1 MATKLA
7 FASCTATSLKPM
19 PDALNRSRKIAELVI
34 AELDYFRNHFQPHG
48 GERTHYEQTQLT
60 HEPFVGYALV
70 ADKSNKESQLLICR
84 HFTPLDFSP
93 QGQAVVFASYLSP
106 LGSVMAKRPG
116 DLHQFKVTTRKGLL
130 LKEHEFKLLEKDEFT
145 PLLENGKWDAINNQ
159 IMWIDGRL
167 LARSLRKLLEG
178 RPEEQAVR
186 QVSYSVQLPDQAI
199 LDSAQDEIFR
209 LPLQSRLLIDG
220 APGTGKTTVLLK
232 RLSQKTKREF
242 LTEEETKAIR
252 NEDWKDGRNWMLF
265 TPSDLLKVYLK
276 EAMAKEL
283 LPASDEHVKV
293 YRTFRLELL
302 RDIGFIRVGQNGF
315 FKAAAEGSQMMK
327 RGSGDEQVKLA
338 TAFGKFL
345 ASRYAA
351 HFRAAI
357 QKFNN
362 ETRAPLGKL
371 ADDAQK
377 VLSVALDILSK
388 PIDDVMALRQAQQR
402 AAGYRRL
409 NEHLNKLI
417 SFVRAAGSYQDM
429 TEDLPL
435 ASIYRKSRSLT
446 GILESLT
453 TSGMDV
459 ALFPE
464 LPPLV
469 DGLRRHVKDLSD
481 ALTMGQLFQ
490 LVPKCFQL
498 FREMPDEQKRF
509 FTEAA
514 AESIG
519 DRVLTEQEQDVL
531 LFHAIEFVRELSPE
545 NPSNLVG
552 VSGEVRAILSRM
564 RMIVCV
570 DEAADFSPLEIACIE
585 RFASPNFGGVTLCGD
600 LMQRVTE
607 QGLKKWSDLEEVSSK
622 YQSRKLII
630 SYRQTE
636 RLFSIAKDLYRHVL
650 GVEPD
655 FSSAFPRRPQD
666 LPALQHKSSEVNPA
680 EQWLSERICEIHSLC
695 GQHLPTTAILVA
707 HPDDVEPLRIKLKP
721 ILHDNGLEVE
731 ASHSGQALGDSARVR
746 IFPVEFIKGL
756 EFEAVFYVGLDRMAE
771 IHKDLID
778 KYVYVG
784 LSRARTFLGV
794 TVERQ
799 FPKRLECIAGHFL
812 RDRNWGGGA

>member
-1 MATKLA
+1 MSDASKL
-7 FASCTATSLKPM
+7 
-19 PDALNRSRKIAELVI
+19 SREIAEFII
-34 AELDYFRNHFQPHG
+34 AELDYFRSHFQPQG
-48 GERTHYEQTQLT
+48 GERTHYDQTQLT
-60 HEPFVGYALV
+60 HKPFVGYALV
-70 ADKSNKESQLLICR
+70 ADKHNTESRLLICR
-84 HFTPLDFSP
+84 HFTPLNFSP
-93 QGQAVVFASYLSP
+93 QGQAVEFASYLSP
-106 LGSVMAKRPG
+106 LGSIIAKRPG
-116 DLHQFKVTTRKGLL
+116 DFHQFKVTSSKGLVL
-130 LKEHEFKLLEKDEFT
+130 AEHEFKLLEKNEFT
-145 PLLENGKWDAINNQ
+145 PHLESGQWDAINNQ
-159 IMWIDGRL
+159 IIWIGGRL

-178 RPEEQAVR
+178 HFEEQAAR
-186 QVSYSVQLPDQAI
+186 QLSYSVQLPDQAI
-199 LDSAQDEIFR
+199 LDPAQDEIFR
-209 LPLQSRLLIDG
+209 LPLQTRLLIDG

-242 LTEEETKAIR
+242 LTDEESKAIR
-252 NEDWKDGRNWMLF
+252 DEDWQDGRNWMLF

-283 LPASDEHVKV
+283 LPASDDHVKV

-371 ADDAQK
+371 ADAAQK
-377 VLSVALDILSK
+377 VLNVALDILSK
-388 PIDDVMALRQAQQR
+388 PIEDVVALRQAQQR
-402 AAGYRRL
+402 AAGYRKL
-409 NEHLNKLI
+409 NEQLNKLI
-417 SFVRAAGSYQDM
+417 SSVRAVSAYQDI
-429 TEDLPL
+429 TSDLPL
-435 ASIYRKSRSLT
+435 PGIYRQSLGLP

-453 TSGMDV
+453 TSGMDG

-464 LPPLV
+464 LSPLV

-481 ALTMGQLFQ
+481 TISMGQLFQ
-490 LVPKCFQL
+490 LVPKCFQQ

-514 AESIG
+514 AKLI
-519 DRVLTEQEQDVL
+519 DDLVLTEQEQDVL
-531 LFHAIEFVRELSPE
+531 LFHATEFVRELSSEIP
-545 NPSNLVG
+545 PNLVG
-552 VSGEVRAILSRM
+552 VSGDVRAILVRM

-585 RFASPNFGGVTLCGD
+585 RFSNPVSGGVTLCGD

-650 GVEPD
+650 GQEPE
-655 FSSAFPRRPQD
+655 FSSAFPRCAQD
-666 LPALQHKSSEVNPA
+666 LAALLHKSTEVKPA
-680 EQWLSERICEIHSLC
+680 EQWLSERICEIHALC
-695 GQHLPTTAILVA
+695 TKHLPTTAILVA

-721 ILHDNGLEVE
+721 ILYENGFEVE

-756 EFEAVFYVGLDRMAE
+756 EFEAVFYIGLDRMAE
-771 IHKDLID
+771 IHRDLID

-784 LSRARTFLGV
+784 LSRARSFLGV

-799 FPKRLECIAGHFL
+799 FPQRLKCIADHFL
-812 RDRNWGGGA
+812 VDGNWAVGGCGDGAA

>member
-1 MATKLA
+1 MSD
-7 FASCTATSLKPM
+7 ASNP
-19 PDALNRSRKIAELVI
+19 SREIAEFVI
-34 AELDYFRNHFQPHG
+34 VELDYFRNHFHPHG
-48 GERTHYEQTQLT
+48 GERTHHGQAQLT
-60 HEPFVGYALV
+60 HKPFVGYALV
-70 ADKSNKESQLLICR
+70 TDRQNTKSQLLICR
-84 HFTPLDFSP
+84 HYTPLDFSP
-93 QGQAVVFASYLSP
+93 QGQAVEFASYLSP
-106 LGSVMAKRPG
+106 LGSIIAKRPG
-116 DLHQFKVTTRKGLL
+116 DLHQFKVKTSRGYLL
-130 LKEHEFKLLEKDEFT
+130 ADHEFKLLEKNEFT
-145 PLLENGKWDAINNQ
+145 PHLENGQWDAINNQ
-159 IMWIDGRL
+159 VMWIGGRL
-167 LARSLRKLLEG
+167 VARSLRKLLDG
-178 RPEEQAVR
+178 DLEEQAVR
-186 QVSYSVQLPDQAI
+186 QLSYSVQLPDQAI
-199 LDSAQDEIFR
+199 LDPAQDEIFR
-209 LPLQSRLLIDG
+209 LPLQSRLIIDG

-242 LTEEETKAIR
+242 LTEEESKAIR
-252 NEDWKDGRNWMLF
+252 DEDWQDGRNWTLF
-265 TPSDLLKVYLK
+265 TPSDLLKGYLK

-283 LPASDEHVKV
+283 LPASDDHVKV

-302 RDIGFIRVGQNGF
+302 RDIGFIRVGKSGF
-315 FKAAAEGSQMMK
+315 FKAAVEGSQIMK
-327 RGSGDEQVKLA
+327 RSSGGEQVALA

-345 ASRYAA
+345 ALCYAE
-351 HFRAAI
+351 HFRAAL

-362 ETRAPLGKL
+362 ETRAPLGQL
-371 ADDAQK
+371 ADGAQK

-388 PIDDVMALRQAQQR
+388 PIADVVALREAQQR
-402 AAGYRRL
+402 ARGYRKL
-409 NEHLNKLI
+409 NEDLNKLI
-417 SFVRAAGSYQDM
+417 SSVRAVAVYQDM
-429 TEDLPL
+429 TADLQL
-435 ASIYRKSRSLT
+435 ANIYRKSQDLP

-453 TSGMDV
+453 TFGMDV

-481 ALTMGQLFQ
+481 TLSMGQLFH
-490 LVPKCFQL
+490 LVPKSFQQ
-498 FREMPDEQKRF
+498 FRELLDEQKRF

-514 AESIG
+514 PKLIG
-519 DRVLTEQEQDVL
+519 DRVLTEPEQDVL
-531 LFHAIEFVRELSPE
+531 LFHAIEFVRKVASDS
-545 NPSNLVG
+545 PSNLVG
-552 VSGEVRAILSRM
+552 IPSDVRAIVERM

-585 RFASPNFGGVTLCGD
+585 RFSNPVFGGVTLCGD

-650 GVEPD
+650 GIEPE
-655 FSSAFPRRPQD
+655 FTSAFPNRPED
-666 LPALQHKSSEVNPA
+666 LPALLHKSNEAKPA
-680 EQWLSERICEIHSLC
+680 EHWLNERICEIHALC
-695 GQHLPTTAILVA
+695 AQHLPTTAILVA

-721 ILHDNGLEVE
+721 ILHENGLEVE

-756 EFEAVFYVGLDRMAE
+756 EFEAVFYIGLDRMAE

-784 LSRARTFLGV
+784 LSRARSFLGV

-799 FPKRLECIAGHFL
+799 FPQRLKCIADHFL
-812 RDRNWGGGA
+812 VDGNWALGGCGDGAT